1 MTPRIDRKLSRASH
15 RVIDRPNGKG
25 EGLVLVYRD
34 RSPRGSSIRISTSFE
49 SLWRPGLFFGG
60 WGVLFGVGISFL
72 SPYVRSRITRRT
84 RFESFFFSFPFLPS
98 DFYVMHSWAGTLV
111 AVDMIGVKIRS
122 HMISLR
128 CVAFLVLTL
137 SLGCHRS
144 KIEWFALIWIF
155 ASRIAST
162 RCTPYSVIWTTIW
175 SILEQSLSLT
185 RHTH

>member
-1 MTPRIDRKLSRASH
+1 MTPRIDRRLPRASH

-49 SLWRPGLFFGG
+49 SLWRPGLFWG
-60 WGVLFGVGISFL
+60 WFGVGITFL

-84 RFESFFFSFPFLPS
+84 RFGFFPFLAS
-98 DFYVMHSWAGTLV
+98 HFYVMQSWAGTLV
-111 AVDMIGVKIRS
+111 AIDMIGVKIHS

-128 CVAFLVLTL
+128 RVAFLVLIL

-144 KIEWFALIWIF
+144 RIEWFALIWVF

-162 RCTPYSVIWTTIW
+162 RCNLGPLYGAR
-175 SILEQSLSLT
+175 SILEQFLSLT